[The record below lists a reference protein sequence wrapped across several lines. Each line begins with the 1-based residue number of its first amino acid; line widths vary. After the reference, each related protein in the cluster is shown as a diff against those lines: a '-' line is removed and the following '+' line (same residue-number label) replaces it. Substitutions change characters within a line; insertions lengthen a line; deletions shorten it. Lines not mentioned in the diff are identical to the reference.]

1 MDAQVSRGRLF
12 EHVLWIGG
20 PPGSG
25 KTSIA
30 TRLARRHG
38 LRWYGSDTQTWAHRD
53 RALAAHVP
61 AAERWESLP
70 PAARGEAPPD
80 ELLAMSLHR
89 ERGQMVVDDVGSLP
103 ETPLLVAEGSEVPAW
118 VISGGLS
125 DETRAIWL
133 MPTPSF
139 QRTRIAGLPPG
150 ARTLYALLRD
160 VVEGETREHG
170 APVLTI
176 DGTLR
181 IDEVTDAG
189 EELFAGAISEG
200 PRAETVSERQA
211 LLRGANEARVEQV
224 RAYHRRPWAEGEP
237 ESVVRPFLCE
247 CGRADCSESVE
258 VTVGRATEPVYAA
271 GHG

>member
-53 RALAAHVP
+53 RAVAARVP

-70 PAARGEAPPD
+70 PASRGKAPPD

-89 ERGQMVVDDVGSLP
+89 ERGQMVVDDVSSLP
-103 ETPLLVAEGSEVPAW
+103 ENPVVVAEGSNVPAW
-118 VISGGLS
+118 LISSGLS
-125 DETRAIWL
+125 DESHAVWL
-133 MPTPSF
+133 LPTASF
-139 QRTRIAGLPPG
+139 QQRQLEELEPG
-150 ARTLYALLRD
+150 ARTLYLLLRD
-160 VVEGETREHG
+160 VIDEETHEHG
-170 APVLTI
+170 APVLVV
-176 DGTLR
+176 DGTR
-181 IDEVTDAG
+181 GVEEMTDAV
-189 EELFAGAISEG
+189 EELFAAVIANG
-200 PRAETVSERQA
+200 PRVETSSGRQE
-211 LLRGANEARVEQV
+211 LLRGANQATVEQV
-224 RAYHRRPWAEGEP
+224 RGYYGRPWAQGDP

-247 CGRADCSESVE
+247 CGRTDCSESVE
-258 VTVGRATEPVYAA
+258 VTVGRATEPVYAP